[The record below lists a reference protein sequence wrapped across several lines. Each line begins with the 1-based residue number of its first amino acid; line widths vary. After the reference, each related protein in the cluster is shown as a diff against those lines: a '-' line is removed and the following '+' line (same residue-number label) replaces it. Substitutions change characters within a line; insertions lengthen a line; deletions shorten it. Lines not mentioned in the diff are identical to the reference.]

1 MFWLE
6 TWLEKMLFDPGSY
19 SNSEA
24 WMRLARFL
32 RYPYAVL
39 RDMWHG
45 GLTLRAMSLVYT
57 TLLSI
62 VPLLAFAFAVFKGMN
77 VHRELEPF
85 IYEFFKPIGDNAYE
99 LTERVMGFVEN
110 ISSGVLGSL
119 GLAFL
124 LYSVISMVQ
133 KIEESLNFVWHV
145 ERPRSFARR
154 VSEYLSLLVVGPIVI
169 VATFGLMAT
178 ASHSAIMQSLERIEP
193 FGMLLTLA
201 GKIVP
206 YVIVSG
212 FFTFLYMFIPN
223 TRVRFL
229 PALIGGLVAGLLW
242 VAVGAAFGAFV
253 AHMSRLTLVYA
264 SFAILLTALIWI
276 YVAWQVLLIGA
287 ELSFYV
293 QNPQYMRRGQQEIR
307 ITGALA
313 EQLALNVMVLIGQS
327 YRSGEPGW
335 TTSRLAARLEVPSAP
350 LATVIRSL
358 ELGGLIVATEDERLL
373 PARDMSEIDLSQI
386 VDCARR
392 HHAGE
397 ATLHVRGTPEA
408 EKLTTVIEL
417 ALRERLE
424 ARTLRDLVDTS
435 PAPQALSRHNPAG
448 DGRQKIAEI

>member
-6 TWLEKMLFDPGSY
+6 AWLERMLFDPGSY
-19 SNSEA
+19 SKSEA
-24 WMRLARFL
+24 WARFARIL

-77 VHRELEPF
+77 VHRDLEPF
-85 IYEFFKPIGDNAYE
+85 IYEFFKPVGGNAAE
-99 LTERVMGFVEN
+99 LTARVMGFVEN

-124 LYSVISMVQ
+124 LYSVVSMVQ

-154 VSEYLSLLVVGPIVI
+154 VSEYLSLMVVGPIVI

-178 ASHSAIMQSLERIEP
+178 AAHSAIMQSIARVEP
-193 FGMLLTLA
+193 FGMLLAFA
-201 GKIVP
+201 GRVVP
-206 YVIVSG
+206 YIIVVG

-223 TRVRFL
+223 TRVRFV

-242 VAVGAAFGAFV
+242 VGVGAAFGAFV
-253 AHMSRLTLVYA
+253 AHMSNLTLVYA

-293 QNPQYMRRGQQEIR
+293 QNPRYLRVGQGHVRLTSALRERLAFTVMLLVARKFVAGEPPWEQRMLAEDLEIP
-307 ITGALA
+307 GSALA
-313 EQLALNVMVLIGQS
+313 S
-327 YRSGEPGW
+327 
-335 TTSRLAARLEVPSAP
+335 
-350 LATVIRSL
+350 VIRSL
-358 ELGGLIVATEDERLL
+358 ERGGLLTLTEDEELI
-373 PARDMSEIDLSQI
+373 PARDLEGIALADILQAVRDERQYETWLLWRARTEPVADEIANSI
-386 VDCARR
+386 E
-392 HHAGE
+392 AGMRE
-397 ATLHVRGTPEA
+397 RIADMTLR
-408 EKLTTVIEL
+408 EL
-417 ALRERLE
+417 A
-424 ARTLRDLVDTS
+424 AR
-435 PAPQALSRHNPAG
+435 PAVT
-448 DGRQKIAEI
+448 